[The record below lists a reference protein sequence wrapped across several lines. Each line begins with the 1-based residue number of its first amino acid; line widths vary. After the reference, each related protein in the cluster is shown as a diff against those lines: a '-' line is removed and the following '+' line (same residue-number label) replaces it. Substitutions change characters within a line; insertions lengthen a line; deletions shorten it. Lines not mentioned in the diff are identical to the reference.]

1 MKIDKKPLELTEV
14 VFRDGSQSL
23 LATRLKIDDILPIAE
38 KVDDIGFYS
47 VESWGGATF
56 DACIRFLAED
66 PWERIREI
74 KKVMPKTR
82 QQMLFRGQNILGYR
96 HYADD
101 VVKKFVERAA
111 ESGIEIFRVFDAL
124 NDIRNMTS
132 SIAAVGDI
140 GMHAQGTLSYTTSP
154 VHTIETWID
163 LAKSLEDAGANSI
176 CIKDMAG
183 LLTPYN
189 GYELV
194 CRLKKAVSVPLQ
206 LHAHATTGMST
217 ATILKCCEAGI
228 DRVDTSVSSMSLTYG
243 HSPTESVIAILKGH
257 DRDTG
262 LSIENVEVIA
272 QYFREV
278 RKKYSHFE
286 GSLKGID
293 SRILT
298 AQVPGGMLTNM
309 ENQLKEQ
316 GASDRLSEVLEEIP
330 QVREDLGY
338 IPLVTPTSQIVG
350 TQSVLNVLTGDRYK
364 SIAKETADILKGAYG
379 KTPAP
384 VNKKLQKKVLDVDE
398 KVIACRPAD
407 LLSPELSS
415 IEENL
420 QSLSHEMHFDLMSG
434 ESRVDDVLTYALF
447 PNVAIDFFKNRSKTE
462 ARSEP
467 MSSDPI
473 DPNIDI
479 KTGIYTVEVNAKT
492 YVVKVSSGG
501 DISKISE
508 RVENKTTEYSE
519 ADGTEINAPLAG
531 NVIKVNV
538 QENDHVQQGDSMI
551 ILEAMKMETSISA
564 PIAGRVKQIRVKSGD
579 TCAAGQLLLVISS

>member
-23 LATRLKIDDILPIAE
+23 LATRLKLDDILPIAE

-101 VVKKFVERAA
+101 VVKKFVERAT

-132 SIAAVGDI
+132 SITAVRDI
-140 GMHAQGTLSYTTSP
+140 GMHAQGTLSYTISP
-154 VHTIETWID
+154 VHSIETWTD

-194 CRLKKAVSVPLQ
+194 RRLKKAVSVPLQ

-243 HSPTESVIAILKGH
+243 HSPTESVIAILKGQ

-262 LSIENVEVIA
+262 LSIENVELIS

-316 GASDRLSEVLEEIP
+316 GASDRLSEVLDEIP

-398 KVIACRPAD
+398 KVITCRPAD
-407 LLSPELSS
+407 LLSPELKS
-415 IEENL
+415 IEESL
-420 QSLSHEMHFDLMSG
+420 ESLSHEMQFDLMPG
-434 ESRVDDVLTYALF
+434 ESKVDDVLTYALF
-447 PNVAIDFFKNRSKTE
+447 PNVAVDFFKNRSKAE
-462 ARSEP
+462 AGSEP
-467 MSSDPI
+467 MLSDPT
-473 DPNIDI
+473 DPNTEL
-479 KTGIYTVEVNAKT
+479 KKGIYTVEVNSKT

-501 DISKISE
+501 CIAKISE

-519 ADGTEINAPLAG
+519 ADETEINAPLAG

-538 QENDHVQQGDSMI
+538 QENDNVQQGDSMI

-564 PIAGRVKQIRVKSGD
+564 PIAGRVKKIRVKSGD

>member
-23 LATRLKIDDILPIAE
+23 LATRLKLDDILPIAE

-154 VHTIETWID
+154 VHTIETGID

-228 DRVDTSVSSMSLTYG
+228 ARVDTSISSMSLTYG

-420 QSLSHEMHFDLMSG
+420 ESLSHEMHFDLMSG

-508 RVENKTTEYSE
+508 RVENKTNEYSE
-519 ADGTEINAPLAG
+519 TDETEINAPLAG

-538 QENDHVQQGDSMI
+538 QENDNVQQGDSMI

>member
-23 LATRLKIDDILPIAE
+23 LATRLKLDDILPIAE

-228 DRVDTSVSSMSLTYG
+228 DRVDTSISSMSLTYG

-257 DRDTG
+257 NRDTG

-420 QSLSHEMHFDLMSG
+420 ESLSHEMHFDLMSG

-508 RVENKTTEYSE
+508 RVENKTYEYSE
-519 ADGTEINAPLAG
+519 TDGTEINAPLAG

-538 QENDHVQQGDSMI
+538 QENDNVQQGDSMI

>member
-23 LATRLKIDDILPIAE
+23 LATRLKLDDILPIAE

-154 VHTIETWID
+154 VHGIETWID

-228 DRVDTSVSSMSLTYG
+228 DRVDTSISSMSLTYG

-420 QSLSHEMHFDLMSG
+420 ESLSHEMHFDLMSG

-508 RVENKTTEYSE
+508 RVENKTNEYSE
-519 ADGTEINAPLAG
+519 TDETEINAPLAG

-538 QENDHVQQGDSMI
+538 QENDNVQQGDSMI

>member
-1 MKIDKKPLELTEV
+1 MKVDKKPLELTEV

-23 LATRLKIDDILPIAE
+23 LATRLKLDDILPIAE

-228 DRVDTSVSSMSLTYG
+228 DRVDTSISSMSLTYG

-420 QSLSHEMHFDLMSG
+420 ESLSHEMHFDLMSE

-508 RVENKTTEYSE
+508 RVENKTNEYSE
-519 ADGTEINAPLAG
+519 TDETEINAPLAG

-538 QENDHVQQGDSMI
+538 QENDNVQQGDSMI

>member
-23 LATRLKIDDILPIAE
+23 LATRLKLDDILPIAE

-154 VHTIETWID
+154 VHTIETWTD

-243 HSPTESVIAILKGH
+243 HSPTESVIAILKGQ
-257 DRDTG
+257 DRDTR

-364 SIAKETADILKGAYG
+364 SIAKETADVLKGAYG

-420 QSLSHEMHFDLMSG
+420 ESLSHEMHFDLMSG

-447 PNVAIDFFKNRSKTE
+447 PNVASDFFKNRSKTE

-508 RVENKTTEYSE
+508 RVENKTNEYSE
-519 ADGTEINAPLAG
+519 TDETEINAPLAG

-538 QENDHVQQGDSMI
+538 QENDNVQQGDSMI

>member
-23 LATRLKIDDILPIAE
+23 LATRLKLDDILPIAE

-228 DRVDTSVSSMSLTYG
+228 DRVDTSISSMSLTYG

-350 TQSVLNVLTGDRYK
+350 TQSVLNVLTGVRYK

-420 QSLSHEMHFDLMSG
+420 ESLSHEMHFDLMSG

-473 DPNIDI
+473 DPNIDV

-508 RVENKTTEYSE
+508 RVENKTNEYSE
-519 ADGTEINAPLAG
+519 TDGTEINAPLAG

-538 QENDHVQQGDSMI
+538 QENDNVQQGDSMI

>member
-23 LATRLKIDDILPIAE
+23 LATRLKLDDILPIAE

-228 DRVDTSVSSMSLTYG
+228 DRVDTSISSMSLTYG

-420 QSLSHEMHFDLMSG
+420 ESLSHEMHFDLMSE

-508 RVENKTTEYSE
+508 RVENKTNEYSE
-519 ADGTEINAPLAG
+519 TDETEINAPLAG

-538 QENDHVQQGDSMI
+538 QENDNVQQGDSMI

>member
-23 LATRLKIDDILPIAE
+23 LATRLKLDDILPIAE

-228 DRVDTSVSSMSLTYG
+228 DRVDTSISSMSLTYG

-420 QSLSHEMHFDLMSG
+420 ESLSHEMHFDLMSE

-467 MSSDPI
+467 ISSDPI

-508 RVENKTTEYSE
+508 RVENKTNEYSE
-519 ADGTEINAPLAG
+519 TDETEINAPLAG
-531 NVIKVNV
+531 YVIKVNV
-538 QENDHVQQGDSMI
+538 LENDNVQQGDSMI

>member
-1 MKIDKKPLELTEV
+1 
-14 VFRDGSQSL
+14 
-23 LATRLKIDDILPIAE
+23 
-38 KVDDIGFYS
+38 
-47 VESWGGATF
+47 
-56 DACIRFLAED
+56 
-66 PWERIREI
+66 
-74 KKVMPKTR
+74 
-82 QQMLFRGQNILGYR
+82 MLFRGQNILGYR

-228 DRVDTSVSSMSLTYG
+228 DRVDTSISSMSLTYG

-420 QSLSHEMHFDLMSG
+420 ESLSHEMHFDLMSG

-462 ARSEP
+462 ARSEL

-508 RVENKTTEYSE
+508 RVENKTNEYSE
-519 ADGTEINAPLAG
+519 TDETEINAPLAG
-531 NVIKVNV
+531 NVMKVNV
-538 QENDHVQQGDSMI
+538 QENDNVQQGDSMI

>member
-23 LATRLKIDDILPIAE
+23 LATRLKLDDILPIAE

-163 LAKSLEDAGANSI
+163 LAKSLEDTGANSI

-228 DRVDTSVSSMSLTYG
+228 DRVDTSISSMSLTYG

-338 IPLVTPTSQIVG
+338 IPLVTPTSQIVA

-420 QSLSHEMHFDLMSG
+420 ESLSHEMHFDLMSG

-467 MSSDPI
+467 MLSDPI

-508 RVENKTTEYSE
+508 RVENKTNEYSE
-519 ADGTEINAPLAG
+519 TDETEINAPLAG

-538 QENDHVQQGDSMI
+538 QENDNVQQGDSMI

>member
-23 LATRLKIDDILPIAE
+23 LATRLKLDDILPIAE

-228 DRVDTSVSSMSLTYG
+228 DRVDTSISSMSLTYG

-262 LSIENVEVIA
+262 LSIGNVEVIA

-384 VNKKLQKKVLDVDE
+384 VNKKLQKKVLDFDE

-420 QSLSHEMHFDLMSG
+420 ESLSHEMHFDLMSG

-508 RVENKTTEYSE
+508 RVENKTNEYSE
-519 ADGTEINAPLAG
+519 TDETEINAPLAG

-538 QENDHVQQGDSMI
+538 QENDNVQQGDSMI

-564 PIAGRVKQIRVKSGD
+564 PIAGRVKQIRVKRGD

>member
-23 LATRLKIDDILPIAE
+23 LATRLKLDDILPIAE

-163 LAKSLEDAGANSI
+163 LAKSLEDTGANSI

-228 DRVDTSVSSMSLTYG
+228 DRVDTSISSMSLTYG

-420 QSLSHEMHFDLMSG
+420 ESLSHEMHFDLMSE

-447 PNVAIDFFKNRSKTE
+447 PNVAIDFFKNRSKTK

-508 RVENKTTEYSE
+508 RVENKTNEYSE
-519 ADGTEINAPLAG
+519 TDETEINAPLAG

-538 QENDHVQQGDSMI
+538 QENDNVQQGDSMI

>member
-23 LATRLKIDDILPIAE
+23 LATRLKLDDILPIAE

-228 DRVDTSVSSMSLTYG
+228 DRVDTSISSMSLTYG

-364 SIAKETADILKGAYG
+364 SIAKDTADILKGAYG

-420 QSLSHEMHFDLMSG
+420 ESLSHEMHFDLMSE

-508 RVENKTTEYSE
+508 RVENKTNEYSE
-519 ADGTEINAPLAG
+519 TDETEINAPLAG

-538 QENDHVQQGDSMI
+538 QENDNVQQGDSMI

>member
-1 MKIDKKPLELTEV
+1 MKIDNKPLELTEV

-23 LATRLKIDDILPIAE
+23 LATRLKLDDILPIAE

-140 GMHAQGTLSYTTSP
+140 GMHAQGTLSYTTNP
-154 VHTIETWID
+154 VHKIETWID

-228 DRVDTSVSSMSLTYG
+228 DRVDTSISSMSLTYG

-262 LSIENVEVIA
+262 LSIESVEVIA

-407 LLSPELSS
+407 LLSPELNS

-420 QSLSHEMHFDLMSG
+420 ESLSHEMHFDLMSG

-508 RVENKTTEYSE
+508 RVENKTNEYSE
-519 ADGTEINAPLAG
+519 TDETEINAPLAG

-538 QENDHVQQGDSMI
+538 QENDSVQQGDSMI

>member
-23 LATRLKIDDILPIAE
+23 LATRLKLDDILPIAE

-228 DRVDTSVSSMSLTYG
+228 DRVDTSISSMSLTYG

-257 DRDTG
+257 GRDTG

-420 QSLSHEMHFDLMSG
+420 ESLSHEMHFDLMSE

-508 RVENKTTEYSE
+508 RVENKTNEYSE
-519 ADGTEINAPLAG
+519 TDETEINAPLAG

-538 QENDHVQQGDSMI
+538 QENDNVQQGDSMI

>member
-23 LATRLKIDDILPIAE
+23 LATRLKLDDILPIAE

-228 DRVDTSVSSMSLTYG
+228 DRVDTSISSMSLTYG

-407 LLSPELSS
+407 LLLPELSS

-420 QSLSHEMHFDLMSG
+420 ESLSHEMHFDLMSG

-467 MSSDPI
+467 MSSDST

-508 RVENKTTEYSE
+508 RVENKTNEYSE
-519 ADGTEINAPLAG
+519 TDETEINAPLAG

-538 QENDHVQQGDSMI
+538 QENDNVQQGDSMI

>member
-23 LATRLKIDDILPIAE
+23 LATRLKLDDILPIAE

-163 LAKSLEDAGANSI
+163 LAKSLEDTGANSI

-228 DRVDTSVSSMSLTYG
+228 DRVDTSISSMSLTYG

-420 QSLSHEMHFDLMSG
+420 ESLSHEMHFDLMSG

-447 PNVAIDFFKNRSKTE
+447 PNVAIDFFKNRSKTK

-508 RVENKTTEYSE
+508 RVENKTNEYSE
-519 ADGTEINAPLAG
+519 TDETEINAPLAG

-538 QENDHVQQGDSMI
+538 QENDNVQQGDSMI

>member
-23 LATRLKIDDILPIAE
+23 LATRLKLDDILPIAE

-228 DRVDTSVSSMSLTYG
+228 DRVDTSISSMSLTYG

-420 QSLSHEMHFDLMSG
+420 ESLSHEMHFDLMSE

-467 MSSDPI
+467 ISSDSI

-508 RVENKTTEYSE
+508 RVENKTNEYSE
-519 ADGTEINAPLAG
+519 TDETEINAPLAG

-538 QENDHVQQGDSMI
+538 QENDNVQQGDSMI